1 MFYHK
6 NFFAQWETVSC
17 NFNFLIV
24 TLNLPTN
31 LFFGSCFVWMH
42 ASYHNVLR
50 SLGVKSNDIQIF
62 LASFGSILNSL
73 ELDSHESSETAS
85 VMSFSIV
92 WLSRDMQSGT
102 QRWCTQ
108 RIWGWNLYLFSKK
121 STNKTEFILEIV
133 FVIYKER

>member
-1 MFYHK
+1 
-6 NFFAQWETVSC
+6 
-17 NFNFLIV
+17 
-24 TLNLPTN
+24 
-31 LFFGSCFVWMH
+31 MH

-92 WLSRDMQSGT
+92 
-102 QRWCTQ
+102 
-108 RIWGWNLYLFSKK
+108 
-121 STNKTEFILEIV
+121 
-133 FVIYKER
+133 